1 MTDPVIFSLNGD
13 SGEQDRLG
21 VYDDFAATE
30 NRPGD
35 FAPGLV
41 GLGFI
46 KAAIRRRAWFLF
58 LLTVVGLIGGFG
70 AYVKSPHSY
79 QASASVLITL
89 SPYEDSL
96 TAATNN
102 QAIADTTPVA
112 ALAVRQLGL
121 TQSASTFLSSYGVVS
136 VTSRLMTITASGP
149 SADQAVLR
157 AGAVANAFLTFRATT
172 LRSQQSLVSA
182 SLSQQTDQ
190 AKQQLNSLDTQIAQA
205 AGQPSQLSKLQ
216 VERTSVENTL
226 SSLGQAVGSNV
237 ATTEPALTAALK
249 NSQVLGVSALP
260 FKKKKILATDLAVG
274 LIAGLVVGLGIVI
287 LQALVSDRL
296 RRRDDVAYTL
306 DAPVKLSVRTL
317 GARRRLVP
325 WPGRA
330 ARRNRDLRHV
340 ITQLHSAVPRRTQ
353 SVAALAIVAVDN
365 APVVARAVAALATS
379 YASDGA
385 QVVTADLSRGAYLA
399 GLSGVKKPGLHAVS
413 RNGVT
418 FTLAVPDRDDAAPVG
433 PLPPLT
439 SPTGL
444 AHPGAAHAGPV
455 HAREALVAS
464 DVAADLVLTLATLDP
479 ATGGDYLGTWGT
491 DAVVV
496 VSSGRSSAERVHGV
510 GEMIRLAGM
519 RLDSVVLLGAD
530 KGDESIGQMRRT
542 DEQAGVGV
550 LGR

>member
-1 MTDPVIFSLNGD
+1 VTDPVIFSLNGD
-13 SGEQDRLG
+13 NGEQDRLG

-41 GLGFI
+41 SLGFI
-46 KAAIRRRAWFLF
+46 KAAIRRRAWFLAF
-58 LLTVVGLIGGFG
+58 LTVVGVIGGFG
-70 AYVKSPHSY
+70 AYVKTPHSY
-79 QASASVLITL
+79 QAAASVLITL

-121 TQSASTFLSSYGVVS
+121 TQSPGTFLSTYGVVS

-149 SADQAVLR
+149 SAEQAVLR
-157 AGAVANAFLTFRATT
+157 AGAVANAFLTFRANT
-172 LRSQQSLVSA
+172 LRSQQSLVST

-190 AKQQLNSLDTQIAQA
+190 AKQQVNSLDTQIAQA

-216 VERTSVENTL
+216 AERTSAENTL
-226 SSLGQAVGSNV
+226 GSLGQAVGSNV

-260 FKKKKILATDLAVG
+260 FKKKKILATDLGVG
-274 LIAGLVVGLGIVI
+274 LIAGLVVGLAIIIV
-287 LQALVSDRL
+287 QALVSDRL

-340 ITQLHSAVPRRTQ
+340 ITQLHSAVPRRSQTLP
-353 SVAALAIVAVDN
+353 ALAIVAVDN

-385 QVVTADLSRGAYLA
+385 RVVTADLSRGAYLA
-399 GLSGVKKPGLHAVS
+399 HLSGVKKPGIHAVS

-418 FTLAVPDRDDAAPVG
+418 FTLAVPDRDDPAPVG

-444 AHPGAAHAGPV
+444 SHPGAAHAGPV
-455 HAREALVAS
+455 HAGEALVAS
-464 DVAADLVLTLATLDP
+464 DVAADLVLTLVTLDP
-479 ATGGDYLGTWGT
+479 ATGGEHLGTWGT
-491 DAVVV
+491 NAVVV
-496 VSSGRSSAERVHGV
+496 VSSGQSSAERVHGV

-530 KGDESIGQMRRT
+530 KSDESIGLMRRT
-542 DEQAGVGV
+542 DEQAGAGV

>member
-13 SGEQDRLG
+13 NGEQDRLG

-41 GLGFI
+41 SLGFI
-46 KAAIRRRAWFLF
+46 KAAIRRRAWFLAF
-58 LLTVVGLIGGFG
+58 LTVVGVIGGFG
-70 AYVKSPHSY
+70 AYVKTPHSY
-79 QASASVLITL
+79 QAAASVLITL

-121 TQSASTFLSSYGVVS
+121 TQSPGTFLSTYGVVS

-149 SADQAVLR
+149 SAEQAVLR
-157 AGAVANAFLTFRATT
+157 AGAVANAFLTFRANT
-172 LRSQQSLVSA
+172 LRSQQSLVST

-190 AKQQLNSLDTQIAQA
+190 AKQQVNSLDTQIAQA

-216 VERTSVENTL
+216 AERTSAENTL
-226 SSLGQAVGSNV
+226 GSLGQAVGSNV

-260 FKKKKILATDLAVG
+260 FKKKKILATDLGVG
-274 LIAGLVVGLGIVI
+274 LIAGLVVGLAIIIV
-287 LQALVSDRL
+287 QALVSDRL

-340 ITQLHSAVPRRTQ
+340 ITQLHSAVPRRSQTLP
-353 SVAALAIVAVDN
+353 ALAIVAVDN

-385 QVVTADLSRGAYLA
+385 RVVTADLSRGAYLA
-399 GLSGVKKPGLHAVS
+399 HLSGVKKPGIHAVS

-418 FTLAVPDRDDAAPVG
+418 FTLAVPDRDDPAPVG

-444 AHPGAAHAGPV
+444 SHPGAAHAGPV
-455 HAREALVAS
+455 HAGEALVAS
-464 DVAADLVLTLATLDP
+464 DVAADLVLTLVTLDP
-479 ATGGDYLGTWGT
+479 ATGGEHLGTWGT
-491 DAVVV
+491 NAVVV
-496 VSSGRSSAERVHGV
+496 VSSGQSSAERVHGV

-530 KGDESIGQMRRT
+530 KSDESIGLMRRT
-542 DEQAGVGV
+542 DEQAGAGV

>member
-1 MTDPVIFSLNGD
+1 VTDPVIFSLNGD

-21 VYDDFAATE
+21 VYDDFAGTE

-35 FAPGLV
+35 FTPGLV
-41 GLGFI
+41 SLGFI
-46 KAAIRRRAWFLF
+46 KAAIRRRAWFLTF
-58 LLTVVGLIGGFG
+58 LTVVGLIGGFG
-70 AYVKSPHSY
+70 AYVKYPHSY
-79 QASASVLITL
+79 QASASVLVTL

-121 TQSASTFLSSYGVVS
+121 RQSASSFLSSYGVVS

-157 AGAVANAFLTFRATT
+157 AGAVANAFLTFRANT
-172 LRSQQSLVSA
+172 LRSQQNLVTQ
-182 SLSQQTDQ
+182 SLSQQVDQ
-190 AKQQLNSLDTQIAQA
+190 AKQQLNSLDTQIAQLS
-205 AGQPSQLSKLQ
+205 GQPSQLGKLQ
-216 VERTSVENTL
+216 AERTSVVNTQ
-226 SSLGQAVGSNV
+226 SSLQQAVGSNQ

-249 NSQVLGVSALP
+249 NSQVLGVTALP
-260 FKKKKILATDLAVG
+260 FKKKKILATDLGVG
-274 LIAGLVVGLGIVI
+274 LIAGLIVGLSIII

-353 SVAALAIVAVDN
+353 SLAALAVVAVDN
-365 APVVARAVAALATS
+365 APVVAKAVAALATS
-379 YASDGA
+379 YASEGA

-399 GLSGVKKPGLHAVS
+399 HLLGVKKPGVHAVS

-418 FTLAVPDRDDAAPVG
+418 FTLAVPDRDDPAPVG
-433 PLPPLT
+433 ALPPLA

-455 HAREALVAS
+455 HAGEALVAS

-479 ATGGDYLGTWGT
+479 ATGGDHLGTWGT
-491 DAVVV
+491 SAVVV
-496 VSSGRSSAERVHGV
+496 VSAGRSSAERVHGV

-530 KGDESIGQMRRT
+530 KSDESIGQMRRT
-542 DEQAGVGV
+542 EEQAGVGV